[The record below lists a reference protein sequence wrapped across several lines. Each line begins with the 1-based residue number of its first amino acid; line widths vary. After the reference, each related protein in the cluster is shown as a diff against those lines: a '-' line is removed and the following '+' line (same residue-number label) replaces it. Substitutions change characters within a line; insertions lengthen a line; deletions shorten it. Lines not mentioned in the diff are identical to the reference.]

1 VARAA
6 LPGSRRCRTRERP
19 RRRLQGSPPLARS
32 VDLSG
37 LWWSNGVGLG
47 RPPRPALGV
56 ATLRSLLIGL
66 AFRLPGGARCWRLAC
81 RTGVLLGVRRPAGV
95 ALALRFPWY
104 FAVELRG
111 FEPLTPCMPCH
122 PHHLTRSSAA
132 SPGTTSVVLSPDA
145 GRGAVVLRE
154 NGWIGQ
160 CRCLWLCEWLCPSMW
175 NAHSTDE
182 D

>member
-1 VARAA
+1 
-6 LPGSRRCRTRERP
+6 
-19 RRRLQGSPPLARS
+19 LARS

-122 PHHLTRSSAA
+122 PHQLTR
-132 SPGTTSVVLSPDA
+132 PLTLLTTTLVLIRGTAGRGTA
-145 GRGAVVLRE
+145 GRGAVVRRE
-154 NGWIGQ
+154 ATCGIAADNLLTEQ
-160 CRCLWLCEWLCPSMW
+160 K
-175 NAHSTDE
+175 AA
-182 D
+182 